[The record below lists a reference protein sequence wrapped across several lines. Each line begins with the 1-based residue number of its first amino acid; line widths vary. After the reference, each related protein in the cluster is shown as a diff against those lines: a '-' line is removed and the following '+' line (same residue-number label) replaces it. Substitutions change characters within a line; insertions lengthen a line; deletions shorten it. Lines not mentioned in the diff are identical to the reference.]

1 MNRLLQ
7 WLKGNTTRAVA
18 LRRQIGLTESLSVE
32 DYSKI
37 LAKQLNENLTRIGR
51 FNGARCSYAKY
62 NLTAWNAKTGGDA
75 FMYTISIMS
84 TIGKNI

>member
-1 MNRLLQ
+1 M
-7 WLKGNTTRAVA
+7 
-18 LRRQIGLTESLSVE
+18 E

-51 FNGARCSYAKY
+51 FNGASCSYAKY

-84 TIGKNI
+84 TIGINTPNIMNKSTVKIMFVQCLLSMVCVH